1 MGTPTEKKAQ
11 TLGLMDAVVLSS
23 MGSGYPL
30 ITIFLNLDMKS
41 PVNVCCSEPA
51 LITFNIRNLYICCTS
66 FGV

>member
-1 MGTPTEKKAQ
+1 MGTPMEKKAQ
-11 TLGLMDAVVLSS
+11 TLGLKDAVALSS
-23 MGSGYPL
+23 MGSGYSL

-51 LITFNIRNLYICCTS
+51 CFNIRNLRICCTS